1 MKTKKKQRNE
11 KKIQPYESSCVTV
24 IFWTSLWKESN
35 LLSLG
40 CSYLV
45 HFGAASHV
53 CRLHDESISSIE
65 WVLELKK
72 KTTKRE
78 KADVAKGKM
87 MIFPGCG
94 GAFHGR
100 CLSRF
105 RFPRRSRAASRTFG
119 VLFGLGQPSLDSTIR
134 MRSES
139 RPDAIVVCSTTFMPV
154 YTGSPLYT
162 VPVLCLQKSTQNST
176 TVPALSF
183 CFRINFLT
191 TSFN

>member
-1 MKTKKKQRNE
+1 MGIGAEKKK
-11 KKIQPYESSCVTV
+11 
-24 IFWTSLWKESN
+24 
-35 LLSLG
+35 
-40 CSYLV
+40 
-45 HFGAASHV
+45 
-53 CRLHDESISSIE
+53 
-65 WVLELKK
+65 
-72 KTTKRE
+72 TKRE

-139 RPDAIVVCSTTFMPV
+139 RPDAIVVCSTTMQV

-191 TSFN
+191 TSFNWFWRLINYYYYSKTIDSLSPLYTSPSSW